1 MKFLSNTVL
10 YGSSLVEAL
19 TDKYYLHCDTMA
31 EVNRALQADGIT
43 LSFVPPTQCGDRI
56 SGDYVIVEIS
66 KEEDYTEHELYLCE
80 IPPHLKEKF
89 LDYMNR
95 ELGEEPEL

>member
-10 YGSSLVEAL
+10 YGSVLVESL

-31 EVNRALQADGIT
+31 EVKSALKENGIT
-43 LSFVPPTQCGDRI
+43 LSFVPPTKCGDRI

-66 KEEDYTEHELYLCE
+66 KEENYTEHELYLCE

-89 LDYMNR
+89 LDYLNR
-95 ELGEEPEL
+95 ELDEDPEL